1 MANKERKYNILPGIP
16 TPDMDEILWASS
28 DYSDPG
34 VSDVNVYT
42 RNIDAKSPNVSRAA
56 ISESAELNELQKLGE
71 KVAEEEEK
79 AKLESQ
85 RVMDSIKNRAVIGP
99 ASLDVLKNTS
109 ERSVSPERKAQ
120 IDAEMKV
127 REEEESKK
135 REIEQARADRRSMQR
150 RAVEELK
157 QKTVTTSANE
167 ADALIE
173 EFENADKVTETVEE
187 TKAPEKDEPIK
198 EVVNKPINEPVKES
212 VIEPV
217 KEEPKILE
225 TPVIPAD
232 EFKEE
237 SVEDI
242 KDDFEDEIFSPEVD
256 IKEELKEETVE
267 VSNKDEDTA
276 DYGLMSDEEFFR
288 RQEEALNSS
297 LSIEERNLNPFAFTT
312 PEDEPIDLGDN
323 AISSDDDTLDSF
335 SEFL

>member
-56 ISESAELNELQKLGE
+56 APESAELNELQRLGE

-85 RVMDSIKNRAVIGP
+85 RVMESIKNRAVIGP
-99 ASLDVLKNTS
+99 ASLDALKNTS

-157 QKTVTTSANE
+157 QKAVTTSANE

-187 TKAPEKDEPIK
+187 TKAPEKAEPIK

-237 SVEDI
+237 AVEDI
-242 KDDFEDEIFSPEVD
+242 KDVFEDESFSPEVD

-267 VSNKDEDTA
+267 ERNKDEDTA

-288 RQEEALNSS
+288 MQEEALNSS

>member
-42 RNIDAKSPNVSRAA
+42 RNVDAKSPNVSRAA
-56 ISESAELNELQKLGE
+56 ISESAEFNELQRLGE

-157 QKTVTTSANE
+157 QKTLTTSANE

-187 TKAPEKDEPIK
+187 TKAPEKAEPIK

-237 SVEDI
+237 AVEDI

>member
-42 RNIDAKSPNVSRAA
+42 RNVDAKSPNVSRAA
-56 ISESAELNELQKLGE
+56 APESAELNELQKLGE

-99 ASLDVLKNTS
+99 ASLDALKNTS

-157 QKTVTTSANE
+157 QKTVNTSANE

-187 TKAPEKDEPIK
+187 TKAPEKVEPIK

-217 KEEPKILE
+217 KEEPKILK

-237 SVEDI
+237 AVEDI

-256 IKEELKEETVE
+256 IKEELKEEPVE
-267 VSNKDEDTA
+267 ESNKDEDTA

-288 RQEEALNSS
+288 MQEEALNSS

>member
-56 ISESAELNELQKLGE
+56 APESAELNELQRLGE

-85 RVMDSIKNRAVIGP
+85 RVMESIKNRAVIGP
-99 ASLDVLKNTS
+99 ASLDALKNTS

-237 SVEDI
+237 AVEDI

>member
-56 ISESAELNELQKLGE
+56 APESAELNELQRLGE

-85 RVMDSIKNRAVIGP
+85 RVMESIKNRAVIGP
-99 ASLDVLKNTS
+99 ASLDALKNTS

-157 QKTVTTSANE
+157 QKTLTTSANE

-187 TKAPEKDEPIK
+187 TKAPEKAEPIK

-237 SVEDI
+237 AVEDI

-256 IKEELKEETVE
+256 IKEELKEEPVE
-267 VSNKDEDTA
+267 ESNKDEDTA

>member
-34 VSDVNVYT
+34 VSDVDVYT
-42 RNIDAKSPNVSRAA
+42 RGVDVKSPSVSRAVA
-56 ISESAELNELQKLGE
+56 PESAELNELQRLGE

-99 ASLDVLKNTS
+99 ASLDALKNTS

-187 TKAPEKDEPIK
+187 TKAPEKVEPIK

-237 SVEDI
+237 AVEDI
-242 KDDFEDEIFSPEVD
+242 KDDFEDEIFSPEVN
-256 IKEELKEETVE
+256 IKEELKEEPVE
-267 VSNKDEDTA
+267 ESNKDEDTA

-288 RQEEALNSS
+288 MQEEALNSS